1 MFLRCCTGLVV
12 STGINVANS
21 DAINNQLIRI
31 MENPTNPQSEH
42 SDGQSA
48 ADETTG
54 AQADPHPQSERP
66 VFHSFRDAIRKGAE
80 DARTAAEKT
89 IPKVKSAAAG
99 AVYWTA
105 YGVSFAA
112 VFHWSLAKGLAPECL
127 KSGLRDGVTGG
138 REAAEKW
145 IQKLRQRKE
154 KANDAAGDEAVA
166 SAEAVQPGTT

>member
-1 MFLRCCTGLVV
+1 MWWQHCTGRLGL
-12 STGINVANS
+12 SRPMLRNVGTS
-21 DAINNQLIRI
+21 KNQLTHI
-31 MENPTNPQSEH
+31 MDNTTSQN
-42 SDGQSA
+42 SA
-48 ADETTG
+48 QGDSRPVREETTT
-54 AQADPHPQSERP
+54 AQATAQPQRESGLLD
-66 VFHSFRDAIRKGAE
+66 SLGNAIRKGAE
-80 DARTAAEKT
+80 DARTAAEDA

-112 VFHWSLAKGLAPECL
+112 VFQWSLAKGLAPECL
-127 KSGLRDGVTGG
+127 KSGLRDGVTGR

-154 KANDAAGDEAVA
+154 KANDAACDEGVP